1 MTTPNFI
8 LSLREKIGHDP
19 LWLTGIT
26 AYVEDADGR
35 ILSGDAATQANGHLS
50 TALWSLGRSLAA
62 HACARYS
69 RRRACTLHRRQS
81 RA

>member
-35 ILSGDAATQANGHLS
+35 IL
-50 TALWSLGRSLAA
+50 LGRRSD
-62 HACARYS
+62 
-69 RRRACTLHRRQS
+69 TG
-81 RA
+81 